1 MDPVTRIFLERPH
14 MADDLRRVLDLLDD
28 GDKSPR
34 SAGECAPPCDVVET
48 AAGIEVV
55 MDLPGVTRESLKIAV
70 VRNTLVI
77 AGQKLPTTCEHR
89 NAAFHLAE
97 RTFGRF
103 VRAVRL
109 TGAFDAGAAT
119 ARLTAGELRVT
130 LTRIQ
135 DRRGGEIRI
144 AVQAD

>member
-1 MDPVTRIFLERPH
+1 MWTMARIFLERREVGP
-14 MADDLRRVLDLLDD
+14 DLRRILDLLDED
-28 GDKSPR
+28 AQASGI
-34 SAGECAPPCDVVET
+34 AGECTPPCDVVET

-55 MDLPGVTRESLKIAV
+55 MDLPGVRRESVKV
-70 VRNTLVI
+70 VFARNTLLV
-77 AGQKLPTTCEHR
+77 AGQKLPAACEHR

-109 TGAFDAGAAT
+109 NGALNAGAAS

-130 LTRIQ
+130 LPRIEE
-135 DRRGGEIRI
+135 RRGGDITI